1 MYKISYMDIS
11 VQMGVQPLFYNDY
24 KWSVIFKNY
33 ETIPYIYNLHN
44 IAHQLYV
51 NKKHINTKW
60 EKDLNRHFSKKI
72 DQ

>member
-11 VQMGVQPLFYNDY
+11 VQMGVQLLFYNDY

-51 NKKHINTKW
+51 NKKFITLKNYVYSSTLHV
-60 EKDLNRHFSKKI
+60 F
-72 DQ
+72 